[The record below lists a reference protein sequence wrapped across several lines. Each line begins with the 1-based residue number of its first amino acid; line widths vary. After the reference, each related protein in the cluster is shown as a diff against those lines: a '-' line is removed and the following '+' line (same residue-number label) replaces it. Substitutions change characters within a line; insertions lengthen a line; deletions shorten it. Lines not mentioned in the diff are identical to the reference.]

1 MTGVKIDK
9 SELLSCWIEDGCDDH
24 FFSVSDEQYYCC
36 ADGQNEI
43 PPSDQP
49 SKINGNAH
57 VILAV
62 LCC

>member
-43 PPSDQP
+43 SPSDQP
-49 SKINGNAH
+49 S
-57 VILAV
+57 
-62 LCC
+62 